1 MTTISPKPFLAS
13 GALRPSPKDSLQRL
27 KALEPAM
34 PKDNCPSC
42 SGQVFVGIF
51 FDGTGN
57 NLTADYAERSPKERK
72 HSNIVRLFHT
82 HRIEPQKG
90 YLAYYIPGVGTAF
103 PKIDDDSK
111 YWFVNRGSAFAEKGE
126 HRIIWAFTR
135 LLNAPH
141 EFALKS
147 QLILDDDAKAI
158 VNETASGS
166 FEWAKRR
173 VVLNVLQNRLQSA
186 LTKAAAAGSAPK
198 VLRINLSVFGF
209 SRGAAQARTFVN
221 WLFDACEKKDGD
233 WTFAGI
239 PIRLQFL
246 GIFDTVASVGAANLS
261 DSGTLAGHQ
270 SWADNT
276 LEIHP
281 AVEKC
286 VHYVAGHE
294 VRACF
299 PLDSVRV
306 KSNYPAN
313 AIEVMYPGSHSD
325 VGGGYAPGDLGVSP
339 APNSIVATIPGAH
352 MYKAA
357 IDSGVPLKPFG
368 ILAKQYE
375 ADLTP
380 SDTAIEDF
388 NNYLRTAK
396 VSPGPVEDMA
406 RKHMSLY
413 FSYRFKHRSSFFQ
426 RLPYS
431 TAEPKHQGYLR
442 KTQDCLIS
450 RLLSLQSFQP
460 GVPQSVRRA
469 ERMAPD
475 FDPVKAAESY
485 EKRCKELRLQLPLP
499 QQRAVEVAKRID
511 VRAVTPEAERFF
523 DRYVH
528 DSMAGFIDLGMNEYA
543 LNGIGLVKFRTV
555 FKGND

>member
-1 MTTISPKPFLAS
+1 MTTISPLPFPKS
-13 GALRPSPKDSLQRL
+13 GARQLSPKESLSRL
-27 KALEPAM
+27 KALAPSM
-34 PKDNCPSC
+34 PKDTRPTC

-57 NLTADYAERSPKERK
+57 NLKEDYEKPPAEKRK
-72 HSNIVRLFHT
+72 HSNIVRLYHT
-82 HRIEPQKG
+82 HRDEPSNG
-90 YLAYYIPGVGTAF
+90 YFAYYIPGVGTPF
-103 PKIDDDSK
+103 GKIGDDGK
-111 YWFVNRGSAFAEKGE
+111 YWGPNRGSAFAAKGE
-126 HRIIWAFTR
+126 HRIMWAFTQ
-135 LLNAPH
+135 LLNASH
-141 EFALKS
+141 QFALDAA
-147 QLILDDDAKAI
+147 LIEDADAKNI
-158 VNETASGS
+158 VQNTASIGTPG
-166 FEWAKRR
+166 AMRR
-173 VVLNVLQNRLQSA
+173 LVLNTWQGKLQSA
-186 LTKAAAAGSAPK
+186 LAQAAASGRSPK
-198 VLRINLSVFGF
+198 VLQINLSVFGF
-209 SRGAAQARTFVN
+209 SRGAAEARTFVN
-221 WLFDACEKKDGD
+221 WLFEVCGQKDGRR
-233 WTFAGI
+233 TFAGI

-261 DSGTLAGHQ
+261 DTGALAGHQ

-306 KSNYPAN
+306 KSSYPAN

-325 VGGGYAPGDLGVSP
+325 VGGGYAPNELGVSP
-339 APNSIVATIPGAH
+339 AQNSFLATIPGVE

-357 IDSGVPLKPFG
+357 RDAGVPLQPFG
-368 ILAKQYE
+368 ILAEQYK

-406 RKHMSLY
+406 RQHMSLY
-413 FSYRFKHRSSFFQ
+413 FSYRFKHRANFF
-426 RLPYS
+426 RRSPYS
-431 TAEPKHQGYLR
+431 TAEAKHQGYLR
-442 KTQDCLIS
+442 KTQECLIS
-450 RLLSLQSFQP
+450 RLASLASHPP

-469 ERMAPD
+469 APMAPD
-475 FDPVKAAESY
+475 FDPGKVADSY
-485 EKRCKELRLQLPLP
+485 EKMWKASGLPLSIQ

-511 VRAVTPEAERFF
+511 VHAVKPEVEQFF
-523 DRYVH
+523 DRYLH
-528 DSMAGFIDLGMNEYA
+528 DSMAGFIDMGMDEYA

-555 FKGND
+555 FKGKD